1 MPGGYL
7 PLAESNPTEVARRVD
22 YRRETTRDP
31 QPGVGVG
38 SRRANRY
45 KSRARI
51 SERMECNDCET
62 ELDTIVPKAKLMFRS
77 VYECPDCGGR
87 RLQRG
92 APDG

>member
-1 MPGGYL
+1 
-7 PLAESNPTEVARRVD
+7 
-22 YRRETTRDP
+22 
-31 QPGVGVG
+31 
-38 SRRANRY
+38 
-45 KSRARI
+45 
-51 SERMECNDCET
+51 MECNDCEK